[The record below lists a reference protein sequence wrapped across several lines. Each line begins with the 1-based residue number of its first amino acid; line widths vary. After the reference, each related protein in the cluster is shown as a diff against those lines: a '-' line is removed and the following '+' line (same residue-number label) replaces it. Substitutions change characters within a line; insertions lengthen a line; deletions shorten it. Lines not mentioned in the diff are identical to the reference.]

1 MIPPAGRP
9 FARGRWEVA
18 VLSRVDP
25 LRGGFPIV
33 VLVAASLLVPARAS
47 ADASAEFTYSPDLV
61 WSTTVRLLR
70 VDLGCDIAEQDRDNG
85 YLLFVVHENGRDYN
99 GSLEIIFGA
108 GERGIPT
115 VQMSLRIQGL
125 PNATEETILR
135 KLRTKLREDYGLP
148 PRAPAVAPPP
158 EAPPEDEEAAPPEG
172 ETSTDE
178 EAQSTSDESP

>member
-18 VLSRVDP
+18 ALSPVVP
-25 LRGGFPIV
+25 ARGVFPIV
-33 VLVAASLLVPARAS
+33 ALVAGSLLAPAGAS
-47 ADASAEFTYSPDLV
+47 ADVSAEFTYAPDIV

-99 GSLEIIFGA
+99 GSLEIILGT

-115 VQMSLRIQGL
+115 VEMSLRIQGL
-125 PNATEETILR
+125 PNTTEETFLR

-158 EAPPEDEEAAPPEG
+158 EAPPEEEAAPPEG
-172 ETSTDE
+172 ETTTDGE
-178 EAQSTSDESP
+178 TQSTTDESP

>member
-1 MIPPAGRP
+1 
-9 FARGRWEVA
+9 VA
-18 VLSRVDP
+18 VLSRVEP

-33 VLVAASLLVPARAS
+33 VLVAASLLSPAEAS
-47 ADASAEFTYSPDLV
+47 ADVSAEFTYSPDIV

-125 PNATEETILR
+125 PSATEETILR

-158 EAPPEDEEAAPPEG
+158 EAPPQDEEAAPPEG
-172 ETSTDE
+172 GTPTNEETESTD
-178 EAQSTSDESP
+178 DSP